1 MEIILH
7 SNSTDEKLMSYKSFF
22 YCNIDEY
29 FTSFNEM
36 IKKLDNQIEMINFE
50 PLNKCNSMIFQSLN
64 INPLCSSLYSVNDI
78 NNDCLYLLYDNDENC
93 LVLLCINY
101 HTNKVVKYTSIQ
113 LQEYSIIVDY
123 NINIERREV
132 YVMYAQSNGTNL
144 SINRIDNMKW
154 IEINQLLSD
163 LDFASLNLE
172 LNQVEINYQISEFE
186 HIIGERD
193 YLALSSSKNI
203 QIYK

>member
-1 MEIILH
+1 
-7 SNSTDEKLMSYKSFF
+7 MSYKSFF

-93 LVLLCINY
+93 LVLLYINY
-101 HTNKVVKYTSIQ
+101 HTNEVVKYTSIQ

-154 IEINQLLSD
+154 IEINKLLSD